1 MNIMKLMTIFVHA
14 FLGWTLCAATMG
26 IGLATMPLQHALII
40 HAIGAPIFFALVSL
54 IYFKKFN
61 YTTPL
66 ETALMFVGLVIALDF
81 FVVALFIN
89 RSLEMFA
96 SLLGTWIPFALIFSS
111 TYVTGVY
118 RERNLKRKRVGSLHD
133 YFDG

>member
-1 MNIMKLMTIFVHA
+1 MNSMKLMTIFVHA

-26 IGLATMPLQHALII
+26 IGLATMPLQNALFI

-66 ETALMFVGLVIALDF
+66 ETALLFVGLVIALDF
-81 FVVALFIN
+81 FVVALLLN

-118 RERNLKRKRVGSLHD
+118 LGRKLKRKAAAL
-133 YFDG
+133 